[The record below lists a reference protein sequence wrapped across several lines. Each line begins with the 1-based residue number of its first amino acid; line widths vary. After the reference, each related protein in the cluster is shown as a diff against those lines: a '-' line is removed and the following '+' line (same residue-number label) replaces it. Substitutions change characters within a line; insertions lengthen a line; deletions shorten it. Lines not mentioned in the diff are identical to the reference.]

1 MKGTGFTKSQKKIA
15 QIIIEK
21 GLQKEFA
28 DGIVK
33 LENTISKWKAKTF
46 SNREAWYEL
55 YEKLTKHDKHIAR
68 RYDSMSGSRYLDT
81 IARQLAEG
89 AVKVD
94 DLEDFNE
101 DVREKIFFL
110 SGIDNE

>member
-15 QIIIEK
+15 RTIIEK

-28 DGIVK
+28 DGIIK
-33 LENTISKWKAKTF
+33 LENTILKWKAK
-46 SNREAWYEL
+46 SLSDRETWYEL

-68 RYDSMSGSRYLDT
+68 RYDSISGSRYLDI
-81 IARQLAEG
+81 IARQLAER
-89 AVKVD
+89 AIKVD

-101 DVREKIFFL
+101 DVRERIFFL
-110 SGIDNE
+110 SAIDNE